1 MRVWVVILLALLL
14 AGCLKTTDQIDSD
27 RLTPDRESKLYV
39 ICFISP
45 QDTVLAAR
53 VALSNPTISTVPD
66 PSLLVKTANVMI
78 SDGQN
83 RISLPYDNSL
93 AYYRVKPSKEFSIKA
108 GQTYQL
114 TVQLGEDRRVTAQA
128 TVPQAMAI
136 QQVQMDSTISVSAA
150 GQSIRYQTTITWNT
164 PGGVN
169 YYRGYGEISQTVFDQ
184 RGAMLDTYVSQPSF
198 FVDRENSP
206 GPSLRSLTGT
216 HTLVV
221 PVGARVQTTRTR
233 VGLFTTDLNYYRY
246 HETLREQI
254 NTPLNSFAESTILFS
269 NIDGGFGVFA
279 AYNASYISLQQ
290 K

>member
-27 RLTPDRESKLYV
+27 LLTPDRESKPYV

-53 VALSNPTISTVPD
+53 VALSNPKISAIAD
-66 PSLLVKTANVMI
+66 PSLLVKTATVTI
-78 SDGQN
+78 SNGQN
-83 RISLPYDNSL
+83 VILLPYDSSL
-93 AYYRVKPSKEFSIKA
+93 AYYRAKPSNGFSIKA

-114 TVQLGEDRRVTAQA
+114 TVQLGEGRRVTAQA
-128 TVPQAMAI
+128 TVPQAVAI
-136 QQVQMDSTISVSAA
+136 QQVQRDSSITTTTAN
-150 GQSIRYQTTITWNT
+150 QSILYRTTIFWNA

-169 YYRGYGEISQTVFDQ
+169 YYRGYGEVSQLVVDPQGTLLET
-184 RGAMLDTYVSQPSF
+184 RVSQPAF

-206 GPSLRSLTGT
+206 EPSLRSLTGM

-221 PVGARVQTTRTR
+221 PLNARVRTTRSR
-233 VGLFTTDLNYYRY
+233 IGLFTTDLNYYRY
-246 HETLREQI
+246 HETLRDQI
-254 NTPLNSFAESTILFS
+254 NTPSTSFSESTILFS

-279 AYNASYISLQQ
+279 AYNASYITL
-290 K
+290 